1 LPRLH
6 PIVRIDK
13 ISSRIAFFCPN
24 EKKLMSKLHAVILF
38 VSNILGTIFCGISA
52 VLAYAMYYKWNET
65 TTVSGEA
72 LPMTSYWPILAVI
85 GIALVTITWIVGYK
99 VLTQNA
105 KTPSKNKQDK
115 ILSEKPDFLLTL
127 LGAYVFAPEDEP
139 CFTGIALEARIRN
152 GSTSESIAV
161 DWKLF
166 VTIQGE
172 QPKLAQLTNPPEQLT
187 TKGQKTGVIVLHKS
201 DFSLEKMASS
211 KPLRVNEPPLE
222 GRLLFYVDVPRDKVV
237 DKDAV
242 LQLMVD
248 DVQGHTFS
256 AKQRMGDWP
265 QF

>member
-99 VLTQNA
+99 ARV
-105 KTPSKNKQDK
+105 SH
-115 ILSEKPDFLLTL
+115 FL
-127 LGAYVFAPEDEP
+127 DS
-139 CFTGIALEARIRN
+139 R
-152 GSTSESIAV
+152 
-161 DWKLF
+161 W
-166 VTIQGE
+166 
-172 QPKLAQLTNPPEQLT
+172 
-187 TKGQKTGVIVLHKS
+187 
-201 DFSLEKMASS
+201 M
-211 KPLRVNEPPLE
+211 
-222 GRLLFYVDVPRDKVV
+222 
-237 DKDAV
+237 
-242 LQLMVD
+242 
-248 DVQGHTFS
+248 
-256 AKQRMGDWP
+256 
-265 QF
+265 